1 MENRD
6 ETPTRLC
13 HADSEGAAIGLLVRR
28 QGARSPIKARDGE
41 TLLAALTKA
50 GLPVMSVCGGRAAC
64 GSCKVGLD
72 PVWSDR
78 LPPPGKAE
86 GRLLRHLPDVHAGDR
101 LACQIILTPLL
112 DGLEIRLAA

>member
-6 ETPTRLC
+6 EIPAHLR
-13 HADSEGAAIGLLVRR
+13 ADGAAIDLLVRR
-28 QGARSPIKARDGE
+28 QDARSPIRARNGE

-72 PVWSDR
+72 PAWSDR

-86 GRLLRHLPDVHAGDR
+86 GRLLRHLPDVRPGDR
-101 LACQIILTPLL
+101 LACQITLTPLL
-112 DGLEIRLAA
+112 DGLEVRLAA